1 MRPTASRQE
10 QGSVIANRP
19 YQAELAR
26 SLIDTLGFDGAIYA
40 CQSNA
45 WEGVLACVLAYRPG
59 LTHQSVA

>member
-10 QGSVIANRP
+10 QGSVINNRP

-26 SLIDTLGFDGAIYA
+26 SLVDTLGLDGAIYA

-45 WEGVLACVLAYRPG
+45 WQGVLECVLAYRPG
-59 LTHQSVA
+59 PTHQSMA

>member
-1 MRPTASRQE
+1 MRRTVGAQAQRN
-10 QGSVIANRP
+10 VIDNRP

-45 WEGVLACVLAYRPG
+45 WEGVLACVLAHSGGPTQQR
-59 LTHQSVA
+59 L